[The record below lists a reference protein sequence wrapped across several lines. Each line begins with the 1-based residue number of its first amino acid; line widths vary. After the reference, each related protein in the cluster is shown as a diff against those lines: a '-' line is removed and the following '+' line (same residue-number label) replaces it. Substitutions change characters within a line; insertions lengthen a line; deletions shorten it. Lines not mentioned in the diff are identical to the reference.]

1 LEESAFERN
10 VIRSLA
16 FALSK
21 SLEPSWSQESLEPR
35 VQQDTSITVEIC
47 NGARSIIIAIAWFST
62 GTAIAGGILIAL
74 FLH

>member
-21 SLEPSWSQESLEPR
+21 SLEPR